1 MNNIAYKGEQCIIA
15 MLLQY
20 EIFFKQMRNEL
31 MKVQTL
37 TNELQVNAEEVN
49 LQIKNAYDSLM
60 VEIRMK
66 IFDMGNYLKER
77 KKELEST
84 ALEYKMEIELLTEEN
99 KEMLEQI
106 NQLETQIRKMQC
118 NIGPIA

>member
-15 MLLQY
+15 MLLDY